1 MATAPPIE
9 LPLSKMPLTCCL
21 DLHKLEPF
29 HGIAFSAP
37 LTARNS
43 SYSPPR
49 PRAGQAA
56 AHAHAQQARLPL
68 RRPGLHQPR
77 HPKRAASAS
86 ALRPT
91 MGRMMGSESVDG
103 VAVARHDI
111 SASSLRFLGKEDAAR
126 PFGLAPA
133 AVSSEHHEAS
143 LVKPMARP
151 KSASALSGTGWMA
164 QWETMAPESY
174 LRYRQVEHGKLR
186 DTSSVLRADFDAD
199 APQAVRRAEDAGSGA
214 PAPLGPSRSGVNLL
228 GLIKYPAQRS
238 GSVGTLETRGYLGGL
253 GGAVMSRP
261 TLSPVVSH
269 YICTPLSP
277 SPHAYRSSARALRI
291 PPAPGRRLGLHAQQ
305 MKGI

>member
-1 MATAPPIE
+1 
-9 LPLSKMPLTCCL
+9 
-21 DLHKLEPF
+21 
-29 HGIAFSAP
+29 
-37 LTARNS
+37 
-43 SYSPPR
+43 
-49 PRAGQAA
+49 
-56 AHAHAQQARLPL
+56 
-68 RRPGLHQPR
+68 
-77 HPKRAASAS
+77 
-86 ALRPT
+86 
-91 MGRMMGSESVDG
+91 
-103 VAVARHDI
+103 
-111 SASSLRFLGKEDAAR
+111 
-126 PFGLAPA
+126 
-133 AVSSEHHEAS
+133 
-143 LVKPMARP
+143 MARP

-174 LRYRQVEHGKLR
+174 LRYRQVEHGKQR
-186 DTSSVLRADFDAD
+186 YTSAVLRADFDAD